1 MEEKVEKVVEEVA
14 VEEVAEEVQ
23 KNFDE
28 ANANL
33 ERIQKT
39 LEENEVDEVVEN
51 IKKDGEELRKSLED
65 EVEELKQ
72 KLFEQEVS
80 STLKDN
86 GLEMFEG
93 LVHVGDAKQLD
104 EVVHKL
110 TQIVNDIKLSNAY
123 IPSDN
128 AKQDAY
134 TQHANNKDTKN
145 MIGSKLAKLFK

>member
-1 MEEKVEKVVEEVA
+1 MEEKVIEEVV

-33 ERIQKT
+33 EKIQKT

-51 IKKDGEELRKSLED
+51 IKKDAEELRKSLED

-72 KLFEQEVS
+72 KLFKQEVS

-93 LVHVGDAKQLD
+93 LVHVDDAKQLD

-110 TQIVNDIKLSNAY
+110 TQIVNDIKLSNSY

-145 MIGSKLAKLFK
+145 MIGSKLANLFK